1 MVNSLLRFS
10 FCFFF
15 FIFSTKELSVILG
28 IAILKMEDYS
38 YIQGYVNQMEEF
50 AKAILDET
58 AIMKATLNEVKT
70 IAEVN

>member
-1 MVNSLLRFS
+1 M
-10 FCFFF
+10 
-15 FIFSTKELSVILG
+15 SVILG

-58 AIMKATLNEVKT
+58 AIMKATLNEAKT